1 MFRKIIGTIGTRV
14 ISAFLTLL
22 ISVLNARLLG
32 TANVGT
38 ISLIILSV
46 TFIQL
51 FNNFI
56 GGGALVYMTPRAGF
70 FKLFVLSYVLILGV
84 TILATFF
91 FEISGTL
98 AQRLGVIPQLEVIP
112 KGYFIEVLF
121 LALVMSFTSAN
132 YMLLLGKEKVK
143 TFNILTLVQTIVLI
157 ACLLAA
163 VYIFHV
169 RTVMAYYWAIL
180 ISFLFSYFF
189 SLFPLLKF
197 FKAEP
202 LKGLKPIFNSM
213 MQFGIYAQFGNIFQ
227 LMNYRIGYYMVEVW
241 FGRAA
246 LGVMSTGFQIAEGLW
261 IISRSL
267 ALVQFTRISNA
278 MDFNYSVRLTLI
290 LSKISLVV
298 TSVALMLLLALPE
311 SFYRLIYFHHEFG
324 QVRIVIACLGV
335 GIVALSFSMILSHF
349 FSGINKPYHNMI
361 SSAIGLVFTI
371 GLGLLIVPR
380 YGIPGAAIT
389 ASVSYTISTIYQLVV
404 FIRMTRLKLRDFLL
418 TRAEIKLLIAEVR
431 NYTVRGE
438 PAEINQ

>member
-22 ISVLNARLLG
+22 ISVLNARFLG

-70 FKLFVLSYVLILGV
+70 LKLFLLSYVWILGV

-91 FEISGTL
+91 FEFIGTL
-98 AQRLGVIPQLEVIP
+98 AKQLEVIP
-112 KGYFIEVLF
+112 KGYFVEVLF

-132 YMLLLGKEKVK
+132 YMLLLGKERVR
-143 TFNILTLVQTIVLI
+143 TFNILSLVQIIVLI
-157 ACLLAA
+157 ACLLTA
-163 VYIFHV
+163 VYMFHV

-189 SLFPLLKF
+189 SLFPLLGF

-202 LKGLKPIFNSM
+202 LKGLKPIFRSM
-213 MQFGIYAQFGNIFQ
+213 MQFGTYAQFGNIFQ

-241 FGRAA
+241 YGRAA

-278 MDFNYSVRLTLI
+278 MDFNYSVSLTLI

-298 TSVALMLLLALPE
+298 TSLALLCLLALPE
-311 SFYRLIYFHHEFG
+311 SFYRLIYFHQEFG
-324 QVRIVIACLGV
+324 MIRIVIACLGV
-335 GIVALSFSMILSHF
+335 GIVTLSFSMILSHF
-349 FSGINKPYHNMI
+349 FSGINKPHHNMI
-361 SSAIGLVFTI
+361 SSAIGLVFTV

-380 YGIPGAAIT
+380 YGILGAAVT
-389 ASVSYTISTIYQLVV
+389 ASVSYTISTIYQLIV
-404 FIRMTRLKLRDFLL
+404 FIRMTRLKARDFLL
-418 TRAEIKLLIAEVR
+418 TRSEIILLINEVR
-431 NYTVRGE
+431 NFTWKADLPVSVDD
-438 PAEINQ
+438 Q

>member
-1 MFRKIIGTIGTRV
+1 MFRNIIGTIGTRV

-38 ISLIILSV
+38 ISLIVLSV

-70 FKLFVLSYVLILGV
+70 LKLFVLSYAWILGV

-91 FEISGTL
+91 FEIIGTL
-98 AQRLGVIPQLEVIP
+98 AKQLGVIPQLEVIP
-112 KGYFIEVLF
+112 QGYFVEVLF

-143 TFNILTLVQTIVLI
+143 TFNILTLVQIIVI
-157 ACLLAA
+157 SACLLAA
-163 VYIFHV
+163 VYLFHV

-189 SLFPLLKF
+189 SLLPLLKY

-202 LKGLKPIFNSM
+202 LKDLKPIFHAM
-213 MQFGIYAQFGNIFQ
+213 MQFGTYAQFGNIFQ
-227 LMNYRIGYYMVEVW
+227 LLNYRIGYYMVEVW

-290 LSKISLVV
+290 LSKITLVV
-298 TSVALMLLLALPE
+298 TTIALLCLLALPE

-324 QVRIVIACLGV
+324 MVRIVIACLGI
-335 GIVALSFSMILSHF
+335 GIVTLSFSMILSHF

-361 SSAIGLVFTI
+361 SSAIGLVFTV

-380 YGIPGAAIT
+380 YGILGAAAT
-389 ASVSYTISTIYQLVV
+389 ASVSYTISTIYQLIV
-404 FIRMTRLKLRDFLL
+404 FIRMTNLKARDFLL
-418 TRAEIKLLIAEVR
+418 TGAEIKLLIGEVR
-431 NYTVRGE
+431 KLSLKS
-438 PAEINQ
+438 EIQKIIQ

>member
-14 ISAFLTLL
+14 ISAVLTLL
-22 ISVLNARLLG
+22 ISVLNARFLG

-56 GGGALVYMTPRAGF
+56 AGGALVYMTPRAGF
-70 FKLFVLSYVLILGV
+70 VKIFVLSYAWILGV

-91 FEISGTL
+91 FEFLGSL
-98 AQRLGVIPQLEVIP
+98 AKQLEVIP
-112 KGYFIEVLF
+112 RGYFVEVVF

-143 TFNILTLVQTIVLI
+143 TFNILTLIQISLLIV
-157 ACLLAA
+157 CLLAA
-163 VYIFHV
+163 VYLFHV
-169 RTVMAYYWAIL
+169 RTVMAYFWAIL

-189 SLFPLLKF
+189 SLLPLLKY

-213 MQFGIYAQFGNIFQ
+213 MKFGTYAQFGNIFQ

-290 LSKISLVV
+290 LSKVTLVV
-298 TSVALMLLLALPE
+298 TTFALLCLLALPE

-324 QVRIVIACLGV
+324 QVRLVIACLGV
-335 GIVALSFSMILSHF
+335 GIVTLSFSMILSHF
-349 FSGINKPYHNMI
+349 FSGINKPFHNMI

-380 YGIPGAAIT
+380 YGILGAAVT
-389 ASVSYTISTIYQLVV
+389 ASVSYTISTIYQLIV
-404 FIRMTRLKLRDFLL
+404 FIRMTHLRARDFLL
-418 TRAEIKLLIAEVR
+418 TRSEIILLIHEVR
-431 NYTVRGE
+431 NFTWKAGLPVSVDD
-438 PAEINQ
+438 Q

>member
-70 FKLFVLSYVLILGV
+70 LKLFVLSYIWILAV
-84 TILATFF
+84 TILATFC
-91 FEISGTL
+91 FEFIGSL
-98 AQRLGVIPQLEVIP
+98 AKQLEVIP
-112 KGYFIEVLF
+112 RGYFVEVLC

-132 YMLLLGKEKVK
+132 YMLLLGKEKVR
-143 TFNILTLVQTIVLI
+143 TFNILSLVQIIVLI
-157 ACLLAA
+157 ACLVSA
-163 VYIFHV
+163 VYMFHV

-189 SLFPLLKF
+189 SLLPLLKY
-197 FKAEP
+197 FKSEP
-202 LKGLKPIFNSM
+202 MKGLKPIFHAM
-213 MQFGIYAQFGNIFQ
+213 MQFGTYAQFGNIFQ

-290 LSKISLVV
+290 LSKITLVV
-298 TSVALMLLLALPE
+298 TTIALLCLLALPA

-335 GIVALSFSMILSHF
+335 GIVTLSFSMILSHF

-361 SSAIGLVFTI
+361 SSAIGLVFTV

-380 YGIPGAAIT
+380 YGILGAAVT

-404 FIRMTRLKLRDFLL
+404 FIRMTQLKAGDFLL
-418 TRAEIKLLIAEVR
+418 TRSEIILLINEVR
-431 NYTVRGE
+431 NFTWKADLPVSVDD
-438 PAEINQ
+438 Q

>member
-56 GGGALVYMTPRAGF
+56 GGAALVYMTPRAGF
-70 FKLFVLSYVLILGV
+70 LKLFVLSYVWILGV

-91 FEISGTL
+91 FEIIGSL
-98 AQRLGVIPQLEVIP
+98 AKQLGVIPQ
-112 KGYFIEVLF
+112 GYFIEVLF

-143 TFNILTLVQTIVLI
+143 TFNILTLVQIIILI
-157 ACLLAA
+157 ACLLSA

-213 MQFGIYAQFGNIFQ
+213 MQFGTYAQFGNIFQ

-290 LSKISLVV
+290 LSKISLMV
-298 TSVALMLLLALPE
+298 TSVALILLLALPE
-311 SFYRLIYFHHEFG
+311 SFYRLVYFHYEFG

-349 FSGINKPYHNMI
+349 FSGINNPYHNMI

-431 NYTVRGE
+431 NYTLRGE
-438 PAEINQ
+438 VTEINQ

>member
-22 ISVLNARLLG
+22 ISVLNARFLG
-32 TANVGT
+32 MANVGT

-70 FKLFVLSYVLILGV
+70 VKLLILSYVWILGV

-91 FEISGTL
+91 FEFIGTL
-98 AQRLGVIPQLEVIP
+98 SKQLEVIP
-112 KGYFIEVLF
+112 QGYFMEVLF

-132 YMLLLGKEKVK
+132 YMLLLGKEKVR
-143 TFNILTLVQTIVLI
+143 TFNILSLVQIIVLI
-157 ACLLAA
+157 ACLLAS
-163 VYIFHV
+163 VYMFHV

-189 SLFPLLKF
+189 SLLPLLKY

-202 LKGLKPIFNSM
+202 LNGLKLIFRSM
-213 MQFGIYAQFGNIFQ
+213 MQFGTYAQFGNIFQ
-227 LMNYRIGYYMVEVW
+227 LLNYRIGYYMVEVW

-278 MDFNYSVRLTLI
+278 MDFNYSVRLTLT

-298 TSVALMLLLALPE
+298 TSLALLCLLALPE
-311 SFYRLIYFHHEFG
+311 SFYRLIYLHREFG

-335 GIVALSFSMILSHF
+335 GIVSLSFSMILSHF

-361 SSAIGLVFTI
+361 SSAIGLVFTV
-371 GLGLLIVPR
+371 GLGLFIVPR
-380 YGIPGAAIT
+380 YGILGAAVT
-389 ASVSYTISTIYQLVV
+389 ASVSYTISTIYQLIV
-404 FIRMTRLKLRDFLL
+404 FVRMTHLKVRDFLL
-418 TRAEIKLLIAEVR
+418 TRSEIILLINEVR
-431 NYTVRGE
+431 KFTWKTDLPVSVDD
-438 PAEINQ
+438 Q